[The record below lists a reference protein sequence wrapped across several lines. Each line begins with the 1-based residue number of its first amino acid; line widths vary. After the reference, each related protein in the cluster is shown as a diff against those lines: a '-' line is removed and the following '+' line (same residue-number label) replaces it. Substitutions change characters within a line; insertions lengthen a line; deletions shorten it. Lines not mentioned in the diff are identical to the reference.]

1 VTDGV
6 NLSELARSRGLAD
19 RLLTNEP
26 MSKHTSFKIGGP
38 ADYFAAAETE
48 TQLRASVGVAQELQQ
63 PLLIVGR
70 GTNLLVADGGY
81 RGLVIENRC
90 CRYRMDPES
99 HIVEAEAGLPLALLA
114 RQTAES
120 GAGGLEWAIGIPGTL
135 GGAIVNNAGAYD
147 GEMAA
152 VVRAAKVLDSDGLV
166 HELRATDLA
175 LGYRTS
181 RFKNAHASGEIIL
194 SAELQLNPESVVTLR
209 EHMDRYLAQRRAAQ
223 PRQPSAGSVFKNPP
237 GGSAAQLIEEAGLK
251 GTRVGGAQISEKH
264 ANYIVNL
271 GDARAEQVLR
281 LIAMVKEQVRQHF
294 GVDLELEIELVGE
307 LAGSAAD

>member
-1 VTDGV
+1 VTDSV
-6 NLSELARSRGLAD
+6 NLSELARSRDLAD

-26 MSKHTSFKIGGP
+26 MSKHTSFRIGGP

-48 TQLRASVGVAQELQQ
+48 KQLRAWLGVAKELQQ
-63 PLLIVGR
+63 PLLILGR

-90 CRYRMDPES
+90 CRYYIDPES
-99 HIVEAEAGLPLALLA
+99 QVVEAEAGLPLALLA
-114 RQTAES
+114 RETAES
-120 GAGGLEWAIGIPGTL
+120 GAGGLEWAIGIPGTV
-135 GGAIVNNAGAYD
+135 GGAIVNNAGAYG

-152 VVRAAKVLDSDGLV
+152 VVRAARVLDSHGKV
-166 HELRATDLA
+166 HELHATDLA

-181 RFKNAHASGEIIL
+181 RFRNAHASGEIIL
-194 SAELQLNPESVVTLR
+194 SVELQLNTEPVVTLR
-209 EHMDRYLAQRRAAQ
+209 EHMNRYLAQRRAAQ

-251 GTRVGGAQISEKH
+251 GTRVGGAKISEKH
-264 ANYIVNL
+264 ANYIVNV
-271 GDARAEQVLR
+271 GDARAEQVLS
-281 LIAMVKEQVRQHF
+281 LIAMVKQQVRQRF

-307 LAGSAAD
+307 LAGSAGD